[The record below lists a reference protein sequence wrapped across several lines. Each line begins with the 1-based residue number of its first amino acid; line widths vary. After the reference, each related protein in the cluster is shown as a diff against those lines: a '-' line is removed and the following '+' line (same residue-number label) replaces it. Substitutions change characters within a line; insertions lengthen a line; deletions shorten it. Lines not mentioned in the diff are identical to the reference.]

1 MTIRMKATEHY
12 FPNVLFP
19 MLYKVVISF
28 ECMDVTLKCD
38 LLLWTSMILVSM
50 AVPNLPLA
58 SVTACYIFLY
68 LHFCSL
74 LDFLSAVMA
83 SPYLW
88 SIQSQN
94 VKTKKKRN
102 LTLKNM
108 EGRGFESY
116 GGLRFF
122 LCPLMV
128 DSLHLPLFSLQ

>member
-1 MTIRMKATEHY
+1 MTIQMKATEQY
-12 FPNVLFP
+12 FPRVVFTI
-19 MLYKVVISF
+19 LYKVVISF

-94 VKTKKKRN
+94 IKTKKKKKEVWHKK
-102 LTLKNM
+102 L
-108 EGRGFESY
+108 
-116 GGLRFF
+116 GLDLYFQ
-122 LCPLMV
+122 
-128 DSLHLPLFSLQ
+128 SGY

>member
-1 MTIRMKATEHY
+1 MTIQMKATEQY
-12 FPNVLFP
+12 FPRVVFTI
-19 MLYKVVISF
+19 LYKVVISF

-94 VKTKKKRN
+94 IKTKKKKEIWHQK
-102 LTLKNM
+102 L
-108 EGRGFESY
+108 
-116 GGLRFF
+116 GLDLYFQ
-122 LCPLMV
+122 
-128 DSLHLPLFSLQ
+128 SGY

>member
-1 MTIRMKATEHY
+1 MTIQMKATEQY
-12 FPNVLFP
+12 FPRVVLTI
-19 MLYKVVISF
+19 LYKVVISF

-94 VKTKKKRN
+94 IKTKKKKKKFDI
-102 LTLKNM
+102 KN
-108 EGRGFESY
+108 
-116 GGLRFF
+116 
-122 LCPLMV
+122 
-128 DSLHLPLFSLQ
+128 